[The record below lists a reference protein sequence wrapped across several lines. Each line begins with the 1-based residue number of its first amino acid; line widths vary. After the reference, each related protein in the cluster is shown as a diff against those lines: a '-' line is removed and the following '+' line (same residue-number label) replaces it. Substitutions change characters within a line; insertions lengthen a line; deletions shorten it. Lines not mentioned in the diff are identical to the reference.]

1 MTKKYTRLTLNQRL
15 IIEEGLNH
23 EQSIRSIAKN
33 INCSPSSVL
42 REIKA
47 NRLPIEDKKKLV
59 SCFCKNECKEK
70 KVCGEE
76 CINPVGIYCKLC
88 TYRDCRSVCSAYIE
102 HGRCNI
108 LEKSPYVCNRCIQ
121 KHYFCNRQ
129 NRYRYDARSAHALSC
144 QKRRDARSGIDMDE
158 KRAIRALSQI
168 KEGLARGLSPYEL
181 SVLYEDKI
189 GVHRSTIYRWVNC
202 GYGGLSNLELERK
215 VGFRPRKKKAPRKV
229 TSHSSR
235 RAYSEFE
242 KLAEALR
249 RLTTEMDTVIGRI
262 EDVQA
267 ILTLYHRPSDLQLA
281 LLLHEK
287 TCDEVKEKLLMLKK
301 VATQKLFERFFL
313 FVLTDNGREFED
325 EDGLAAIF
333 DEGVSR
339 ACEVKLFYCD
349 VRQSQQKG
357 SCEKNHSELRQ
368 ILEKGLFVFD
378 DLDEQDLRVLMSH
391 ANSNPR
397 ECLFGKSPIEMFVA
411 FFGQDGQ
418 DFLSALGIE
427 QIDRDHLNL
436 TPDIL
441 DIERAKRGIP
451 PVKRD
456 NKNK

>member
-1 MTKKYTRLTLNQRL
+1 MTKKYTRLTLDQRL

-23 EQSIRSIAKN
+23 GQSIRSIAIS

-42 REIKA
+42 REIKV
-47 NRLPIEDKKKLV
+47 NRIPVENKQKLV

-70 KVCGEE
+70 KVCSEA

-88 TYRDCRSVCSAYIE
+88 TYRDCRNICIAYTE
-102 HGRCNI
+102 HGRCKI
-108 LEKSPYVCNRCIQ
+108 LEKSPYVCNHCIQ
-121 KHYFCNRQ
+121 KRYFCNRPD
-129 NRYRYDARSAHALSC
+129 RYCYNARSAHALSC

-158 KRAIRALSQI
+158 KHAIRALSQI
-168 KEGLARGLSPYEL
+168 KEGLSRGLSPYEL

-189 GVHRSTIYRWVNC
+189 GVHRSTIYRWVER

-215 VGFRPRKKKAPRKV
+215 VGFRPRKKRSPRKV

-242 KLAEALR
+242 KLPEALR

-262 EDVQA
+262 EDMQA
-267 ILTLYHRPSDLQLA
+267 VLTLYHRPSDLQLV
-281 LLLHEK
+281 LLLREK
-287 TCDEVKEKLLMLKK
+287 TCEEVKEKLLMLKK
-301 VATQKLFERFFL
+301 IAKQKLFERL
-313 FVLTDNGREFED
+313 CRLVLTDNGSEFED

-333 DEGVSR
+333 NEGVSR
-339 ACEVKLFYCD
+339 TCEINLFYCD

-397 ECLFGKSPIEMFVA
+397 ECLFGKSPIEMFVS

-418 DFLSALGIE
+418 DFLNALGIE

-436 TPDIL
+436 TPNIL
-441 DIERAKRGIP
+441 DIERAKRGLP
-451 PVKRD
+451 PVRRD

>member
-1 MTKKYTRLTLNQRL
+1 
-15 IIEEGLNH
+15 
-23 EQSIRSIAKN
+23 
-33 INCSPSSVL
+33 
-42 REIKA
+42 
-47 NRLPIEDKKKLV
+47 
-59 SCFCKNECKEK
+59 
-70 KVCGEE
+70 
-76 CINPVGIYCKLC
+76 
-88 TYRDCRSVCSAYIE
+88 
-102 HGRCNI
+102 
-108 LEKSPYVCNRCIQ
+108 
-121 KHYFCNRQ
+121 
-129 NRYRYDARSAHALSC
+129 
-144 QKRRDARSGIDMDE
+144 
-158 KRAIRALSQI
+158 
-168 KEGLARGLSPYEL
+168 
-181 SVLYEDKI
+181 
-189 GVHRSTIYRWVNC
+189 
-202 GYGGLSNLELERK
+202 
-215 VGFRPRKKKAPRKV
+215 
-229 TSHSSR
+229 
-235 RAYSEFE
+235 
-242 KLAEALR
+242 
-249 RLTTEMDTVIGRI
+249 MDTVIGRI

-368 ILEKGLFVFD
+368 ILEKGFFVFD